1 MRHLAQPLASLAA
14 ALACGLAATPVRA
27 ADAPRSFVNEIACGK
42 AAGLTATD
50 CRRAFAL
57 ARAEYL
63 AKTRSYPSRFACY
76 HAYGPCNPWPA
87 NAGLLARFRP
97 QFMGVVLA
105 GPASSRSVV
114 PVIAAGKVRIALAS
128 HGLADPLPT
137 VAEVPS
143 MRPAAIGF
151 VGAAPSD
158 ALCRQIAYGAARAHL
173 PPAFLARLLWQ
184 ESSFRPH
191 VVSRAGALGIAQ
203 FMPETALERGL
214 DDPFDPARAIETSA
228 ALLGDL
234 ARRFG
239 NLGLAAAAYNGGP
252 ARVTGWL
259 AGRRSL
265 AAETETYVQAITGRS
280 VQDWAA
286 RASPDA
292 LDTLSGPCGVP
303 DSHAAR

>member
-1 MRHLAQPLASLAA
+1 MLFRSLAA
-14 ALACGLAATPVRA
+14 
-27 ADAPRSFVNEIACGK
+27 
-42 AAGLTATD
+42 
-50 CRRAFAL
+50 
-57 ARAEYL
+57 
-63 AKTRSYPSRFACY
+63 
-76 HAYGPCNPWPA
+76 
-87 NAGLLARFRP
+87 
-97 QFMGVVLA
+97 
-105 GPASSRSVV
+105 
-114 PVIAAGKVRIALAS
+114 
-128 HGLADPLPT
+128 HGLSDPLPA
-137 VAEVPS
+137 VAEVS
-143 MRPAAIGF
+143 SGRPTPATF
-151 VGAAPSD
+151 TGAAPSE
-158 ALCRQIAYGAARAHL
+158 AVCRQIAEGAARAHL

-184 ESSFRPH
+184 ESSFRPR

-265 AAETETYVQAITGRS
+265 AAETESYVRAITGRT

-286 RASPDA
+286 RAGP
-292 LDTLSGPCGVP
+292 DTLDGLQGPCAAVAP
-303 DSHAAR
+303 QAAR